1 MSRQRRLWRLA
12 LMAALLCLH
21 TGAAAARPSAKTD
34 PRRQPIVGQILWPA
48 NGVGVC
54 VSAGAQ
60 NAHDLVSDGLQGAI
74 VVWSDARPTANGADI
89 YAQRLSAGGMPL
101 WAVSGVAVIT
111 ADNDQSEPKAI
122 SDGAG
127 GALLAWNDLR
137 GGRSAIYA
145 QRLDA
150 SGHALWAAQ
159 GISVTTDA
167 ADHLISQ
174 LLPDGSGGAF
184 VIWEENTDQD
194 RFDTNLFAQR
204 INAEGARLWTAP
216 AAITLAAG
224 EQFDPVAVR
233 DNNDG
238 FMVVWADLRTAS
250 DQNLYAQRIS
260 GSGLALWAMDGI
272 PVSSSSALQRL
283 GDIARDDQGGLFVAW
298 HDYRSAGGQADAY
311 LMRLT
316 ASGDRAWSN
325 DLPVMA
331 AADRVEK
338 PTALIPDGSG
348 GAIMLADV
356 SDTSE
361 TPNTDVMAQRIDAG
375 GVLVWGPQPVN
386 VTPWTE
392 QQTAAMAVPDGSGG
406 AYLAWM
412 DGFSDPLGFDLVAQH
427 LDSAG
432 AAQWPGHGVV
442 VTASPGVQNHPQV
455 LSDGGRGLIV
465 AWQDY
470 RNDPDIP
477 DLYAQRIS
485 EVNQLIFPLARKNSR

>member
-1 MSRQRRLWRLA
+1 MSGQRRLWRLA

-21 TGAAAARPSAKTD
+21 TGAAAFPPVETD
-34 PRRQPIVGQILWPA
+34 ARRQPIVGQILWPA

-54 VSAGAQ
+54 VSAGSQ

-74 VVWSDARPTANGADI
+74 VVWSDARPTADGADI

-101 WAVSGVAVIT
+101 WAVNGVAVIT

-167 ADHLISQ
+167 TDHLMSQ
-174 LLPDGSGGAF
+174 LLPDGSGGGF

-204 INAEGARLWTAP
+204 ISADGARLWTTP

-233 DNNDG
+233 DDDG
-238 FMVVWADLRTAS
+238 GFIVVWADLRAAS

-260 GSGLALWAMDGI
+260 GSGLALWATDGI
-272 PVSSSSALQRL
+272 AVSSSSALQRM
-283 GDIARDDQGGLFVAW
+283 GDIARDDQGGVYVAW
-298 HDYRSAGGQADAY
+298 QDYRSPGGQADAY

-316 ASGDRAWSN
+316 ASGDRAWPN

-331 AADRVEK
+331 AADLVEK
-338 PTALIPDGSG
+338 PTALIPDVSG

-356 SDTSE
+356 SDTRA
-361 TPNTDVMAQRIDAG
+361 TPNTDVMAQRIDASG
-375 GVLVWGPQPVN
+375 GLVWGTQPVN
-386 VTPWTE
+386 VTPWAE
-392 QQTAAMAVPDGSGG
+392 QQTAAAAIPDGSGG

-412 DGFSDPLGFDLVAQH
+412 DSFSDPLGFDLVAQH

-442 VTASPGVQNHPQV
+442 ATASPGAQNHPQV

-485 EVNQLIFPLARKNSR
+485 EVNRLIFPLARKSSP